1 MSKNALEEAR
11 RESLKKE
18 YQKTNG
24 KTEPE
29 GGNEPNGNEPEGGN
43 EPNNSEKETQV
54 QGKSSGDG
62 QDSPYLENNND
73 SEDEPNEVGSTDSEK
88 KSLLEN
94 VFQGD
99 TSKMEKSYLESQRE
113 YNRLN
118 QKHKEILSDYDKTKN
133 LNDNVENV
141 LNQNPALRSLFEKAT
156 QGQDVESLINQM
168 SKPSQGKSTG
178 SIDPSD
184 QGKLETDEFLPTTER
199 LIELGYIKQNLDNL
213 TDFDRERA
221 VLNAQSKYMREKTPE
236 LIQNQ
241 VNNALSNARQEEQK
255 KSEIQKLTDENT
267 TRFEDGFDQA
277 VINYGLNFTGEHKD
291 LFDEIYTEA
300 KAMRDP
306 SEQRLIRENAVDIA
320 TREVLNRHNIQ
331 PNQNNQSSNDTDKS
345 DGKKDQKKRI
355 FSTSGNSGSGEKPK
369 NSEPTTVEEKMR
381 QRRLERSDSEM
392 KSRRNYYR
400 QD

>member
-1 MSKNALEEAR
+1 MSTANELEEAR
-11 RESLKKE
+11 RESLRKE
-18 YQKTNG
+18 YQKTQG

-29 GGNEPNGNEPEGGN
+29 GGEPEGGDESDTDN
-43 EPNNSEKETQV
+43 DPDESSQV

-62 QDSPYLENNND
+62 EDSSYLENSD
-73 SEDEPNEVGSTDSEK
+73 SEENSNEVGSTDSEK

-118 QKHKEILSDYDKTKN
+118 QKHKEILGEYDKTKN
-133 LNDNVENV
+133 LNNNVEHV
-141 LNQNPALRSLFEKAT
+141 LQQNPALRSLFEKAS
-156 QGQDVESLINQM
+156 QGQDVESLINQK

-178 SIDPSD
+178 SIDPNDS
-184 QGKLETDEFLPTTER
+184 GKLENDEFLPTTER
-199 LIELGYIKQNLDNL
+199 LIELGYLKQNLDNL

-221 VLNAQSKYMREKTPE
+221 VLNAQSKYMREQTPR
-236 LIQNQ
+236 LIQDQ
-241 VNNALSNARQEEQK
+241 VNNALSNARKDEQK
-255 KSEIQKLTDENT
+255 KTEIQKLTDTNT
-267 TRFEDGFDQA
+267 KRFEDGFDQA
-277 VINYGLNFTGEHKD
+277 VVNYGLNFTGDHKD

-331 PNQNNQSSNDTDKS
+331 PNTQPSNDTDNS
-345 DGKKDQKKRI
+345 GGKKEQKKRI
-355 FSTSGNSGSGEKPK
+355 FSTSGNSGSGETPQSKGPQ
-369 NSEPTTVEEKMR
+369 TVEEKMR

-400 QD
+400 QDQ